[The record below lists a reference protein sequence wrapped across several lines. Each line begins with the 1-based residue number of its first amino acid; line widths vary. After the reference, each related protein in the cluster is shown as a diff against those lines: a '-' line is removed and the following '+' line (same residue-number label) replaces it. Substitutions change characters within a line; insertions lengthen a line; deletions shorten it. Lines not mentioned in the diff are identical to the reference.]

1 VSARRV
7 TGPELMR
14 PREVCDAF
22 RVDPVTVTRWA
33 NQGKLAT
40 VRTPG
45 GHRRYSRDEVT
56 ALLAGSRVSRQV
68 PGGGPS

>member
-22 RVDPVTVTRWA
+22 RIDPKTVARWRK
-33 NQGKLAT
+33 QGKLSY
-40 VRTPG
+40 VLTPG
-45 GHRRYSRDEVT
+45 GEHRYDAAQVR